1 MLLLYAIMF
10 CLTQKSKSK
19 VLWLVPL
26 WFFANELVSRIVCLT
41 LFINQAVL
49 ASDRQPA
56 QAGQGMPAQF
66 CFGLAVAREDLEV
79 PGVPGVQTGF
89 WAGQGERSHVK
100 DEARWPGRRDPGEE
114 RQGEP
119 RAQPEDCAPG
129 SPARDQETM
138 VSVSLRRLGAV
149 TAGTSANSIDTR
161 LLNLLD
167 KGCHIILQLE
177 HLLPKSYLAPLQT
190 KSKVCVR
197 GCYVKLYM
205 YICIYMEK

>member
-1 MLLLYAIMF
+1 MTGSTLILCKWTGVTCRLPYFYLSIRLPWPVTDNLLRRA
-10 CLTQKSKSK
+10 
-19 VLWLVPL
+19 
-26 WFFANELVSRIVCLT
+26 
-41 LFINQAVL
+41 
-49 ASDRQPA
+49 
-56 QAGQGMPAQF
+56 
-66 CFGLAVAREDLEV
+66 FGLAVACEDLEV

-205 YICIYMEK
+205 YICIYMEKSYTYMHTYIHT

>member
-1 MLLLYAIMF
+1 MNWCHVSSALLYLSIRLSWPVTGNLLRRGRACQHSF
-10 CLTQKSKSK
+10 VLAWQWLARTSRCLVS
-19 VLWLVPL
+19 
-26 WFFANELVSRIVCLT
+26 LVSR
-41 LFINQAVL
+41 
-49 ASDRQPA
+49 P
-56 QAGQGMPAQF
+56 G
-66 CFGLAVAREDLEV
+66 FGRGKERE
-79 PGVPGVQTGF
+79 G
-89 WAGQGERSHVK
+89 
-100 DEARWPGRRDPGEE
+100 PGRRDPGED
-114 RQGEP
+114 RRGEP